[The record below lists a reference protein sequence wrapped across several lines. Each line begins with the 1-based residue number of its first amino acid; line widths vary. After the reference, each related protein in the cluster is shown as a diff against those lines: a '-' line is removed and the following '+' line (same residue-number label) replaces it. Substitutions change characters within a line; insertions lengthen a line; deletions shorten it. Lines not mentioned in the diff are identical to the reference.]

1 MGIRHTLSQTR
12 LLLLLIPS
20 SSLRHT
26 LPFTL
31 KIRVSPCFDGE
42 GVYKLQKGD
51 RIAQIVITP
60 FAKLEPKE
68 VGELSETKRGE
79 SGYGSSGR

>member
-1 MGIRHTLSQTR
+1 MASITCHSQIGIQLDIRRTFSQTR

-20 SSLRHT
+20 SSLRCT

-42 GVYKLQKGD
+42 GVYPTALGLKC
-51 RIAQIVITP
+51 
-60 FAKLEPKE
+60 
-68 VGELSETKRGE
+68 
-79 SGYGSSGR
+79 